1 MDVTPL
7 TLGIETLGG
16 VMTPLI
22 ERNTTI
28 PTSASQTFSTASDNQ
43 PSVEIHVLQGER
55 SMATDNK
62 SLARFILDGLLPAP
76 RGVPQVEVTFDIDAN
91 GIVKV
96 SASDKATGKQQ
107 HVTIQSAS
115 GLTDVEVER
124 LRKEGEAHAA
134 EDAERRAA
142 VETRNQAES
151 LAYSAEKMLADNAEV
166 ISEDHKKTVTEAV
179 AAVREALKGDD
190 NEAVTD
196 KLAALSKAM
205 QEVGAAVYGAQQAA
219 NAPGAGGESKPD
231 GDAEAEPI
239 EGEFREV

>member
-1 MDVTPL
+1 
-7 TLGIETLGG
+7 
-16 VMTPLI
+16 
-22 ERNTTI
+22 
-28 PTSASQTFSTASDNQ
+28 
-43 PSVEIHVLQGER
+43 
-55 SMATDNK
+55 MAGDNK

-115 GLTDVEVER
+115 GLTDTEVDR
-124 LRKEGEAHAA
+124 LRKEAEAHAS
-134 EDAERRAA
+134 EDAEKRAA

-166 ISEDHKKTVTEAV
+166 ISDDQKQQVNAAV
-179 AAVREALKGDD
+179 AEVRASLSGTD
-190 NEAVTD
+190 NEVIAD

-205 QEVGAAVYGAQQAA
+205 QEVGQAVYGAQQAA
-219 NAPGAGGESKPD
+219 NAPGGGGESQPG
-231 GDAEAEPI
+231 GDAEGETI